1 MLDSQPRLNE
11 PGVGL
16 MSLDMLFL
24 SACVLATGAL
34 FVRFVVV
41 GVCWLSYGGLGKVV
55 DVVVFG

>member
-1 MLDSQPRLNE
+1 MSL
-11 PGVGL
+11 VCGL

-34 FVRFVVV
+34 FVGLVVV
-41 GVCWLSYGGLGKVV
+41 GVCWLSYGGFGKVV

>member
-1 MLDSQPRLNE
+1 MFDSQPRLNE

-16 MSLDMLFL
+16 MSIDMLFL
-24 SACVLATGAL
+24 AVSMLVIRAL

-41 GVCWLSYGGLGKVV
+41 GVCWLSYEGRGKVV

>member
-1 MLDSQPRLNE
+1 MSL
-11 PGVGL
+11 VCGL

-34 FVRFVVV
+34 FVGLVVV
-41 GVCWLSYGGLGKVV
+41 GVCWLSYEGRGKVV

>member
-1 MLDSQPRLNE
+1 MFDSQPRLNE
-11 PGVGL
+11 PDVGL

-24 SACVLATGAL
+24 AVSMLVIRAL

-41 GVCWLSYGGLGKVV
+41 GVCWLSYEGRGKVV

>member
-1 MLDSQPRLNE
+1 MFDSQPRLNE

-24 SACVLATGAL
+24 AVSMLVIRAL
-34 FVRFVVV
+34 FVKLVVV
-41 GVCWLSYGGLGKVV
+41 GVCWLSYGGRGKVV

>member
-1 MLDSQPRLNE
+1 MFDSQPRLNE

-24 SACVLATGAL
+24 SACVLAAGAL
-34 FVRFVVV
+34 FVGLVVV
-41 GVCWLSYGGLGKVV
+41 GVCWLSYGGRGKVV

>member
-1 MLDSQPRLNE
+1 MSLVR
-11 PGVGL
+11 GL

-24 SACVLATGAL
+24 AVSMLVIRAL